1 MEVTPEK
8 YGNNKGASKSLPL
21 DPSIV
26 GNVIDQLNTSK
37 TIEAKNLFAN
47 IKGNGETTGPNKDS
61 FGDDKILIA
70 DIESLYAEALDS
82 IGINFSNPLQAY
94 GTHFRKSMD
103 ILNLDPARPGNSYVF
118 FTRPDLNFLKDD
130 VKQNGYL
137 TWLLSSEIGQF
148 VAEYL
153 QYPGVG
159 TGSAVEKL
167 DESYKTQSAFD
178 PLMSNA
184 CKDLIG
190 AKDIMLDSYEEYSDF
205 SGHTLSYA
213 AGADGYDSAGELTAT
228 FYDTTLSPIFLK
240 HLTWVKYIHDVSK
253 GYYWP
258 KYLYL
263 AHRVIDYTISIY
275 SFKLADDNMTIVR
288 WAKWTGC
295 YPVGIPLN
303 TLNHSKEIKLD
314 ELDDISIS
322 YKFNFYE
329 PMEPRVFIDFNELN
343 LPMALTNNTI
353 DTEDGFPKSDECS
366 PHAIKK
372 LARKLTDIKLKPGTT
387 PNKLFKST
395 TVRNNNGDDSGE
407 VWSRCPI
414 IVGNKLIFV

>member
-1 MEVTPEK
+1 MEIDPLK
-8 YGNNKGASKSLPL
+8 YEENKGASTSLPT
-21 DPSIV
+21 DPSIAHTV
-26 GNVIDQLNTSK
+26 LESLTTSK
-37 TIEAKNLFAN
+37 PAGESNMFSTAN
-47 IKGNGETTGPNKDS
+47 GGKGVGGNFS
-61 FGDDKILIA
+61 DDKALIL
-70 DIESLYAEALDS
+70 DIEELYAQALDS

-118 FTRPDLNFLKDD
+118 FTRPDLNLLKDD
-130 VKQNGYL
+130 VTQNGYL

-148 VAEYL
+148 VGEYL
-153 QYPGVG
+153 QYPGVSN
-159 TGSAVEKL
+159 SAVGSDNFKVKL
-167 DESYKTQSAFD
+167 DEKFKTKSAFD

-184 CKDLIG
+184 CKDLTG

-275 SFKLADDNMTIVR
+275 SFKLADDNMTIIR

-353 DTEDGFPKSDECS
+353 DKTVAVDECS
-366 PHAIKK
+366 PHSIAK
-372 LARKLTDIKLKPGTT
+372 LAKELTTISLTPGTT
-387 PNKLFKST
+387 PEKLFKST
-395 TVRNNNGDDSGE
+395 TVRNNDGDDSGE
-407 VWSRCPI
+407 VWAKCPI